1 MNKMETQAAGR
12 DQVTRRD
19 GESEG
24 GRPAGGLK
32 EEDWGAGGG
41 WEGVQGP
48 GGREGNAKE
57 KTMRNTREKLRGRQ
71 TSVKSVENDRTG
83 EDVQKSDPHTLQM
96 GMEAVTPAGSGS
108 CSER

>member
-1 MNKMETQAAGR
+1 METQAAGR
-12 DQVTRRD
+12 DQVARRD

-24 GRPAGGLK
+24 GRPALRLGCRRQVG
-32 EEDWGAGGG
+32 
-41 WEGVQGP
+41 GVQGP

-83 EDVQKSDPHTLQM
+83 EDVQKSDPHTLQV
-96 GMEAVTPAGSGS
+96 GMKQ
-108 CSER
+108 